1 MSKEDSDNT
10 IASIG
15 RVGLIRHIAG
25 MSLYSSDRVVHGI
38 GDDAA
43 VLNADESKYGLL
55 SSETLVEGVE
65 FDLSF
70 MPFHQIGAKAVTAAV
85 SDIYAMNGQPHSI
98 LINLGVPN
106 RITRDMIDELYR
118 GIAMACSDYGCQLS
132 GGDLTGSH
140 NALIISATAYGDVEK
155 EMIVYNSGAGVDDA
169 ICVTGDLG
177 SALAGLKVL
186 LREKRHWQESEDPVM
201 QPDLAEWDYVVKRQ
215 LVPIARKDMVSLFRQ
230 NKLRPTAMIDISQG
244 LLHDLQRVLTN
255 SKKGAYLYQSA
266 LPIDL
271 QTRRVADEMQEDVDK
286 YALYGGEDFELLF
299 TLPEKEA
306 GKLAELNRNFSVIG
320 KITAKTG
327 RVEMQTAEGDVIA
340 FGDEDGS

>member
-1 MSKEDSDNT
+1 MSKEETDKT

-15 RVGLIRHIAG
+15 RAGLIRHIAG
-25 MSLYSSDRVVHGI
+25 VSAYRSERVEHGI

-43 VLNADESKYGLL
+43 VLHTSESRYGLL

-70 MPFHQIGAKAVTAAV
+70 MPFHQIGAKVVTAAV
-85 SDIYAMNGQPHSI
+85 SDVYAMNGQPHAV
-98 LINLGVPN
+98 LINLGLPN
-106 RITRDMIDELYR
+106 RITRDMVDELYK
-118 GIAMACSDYGCQLS
+118 GIVMACSDYGCQLS

-140 NALIISATAYGDVEK
+140 NALIISATVYGDVEK
-155 EMIVYNSGAGVDDA
+155 EKIVYNSGANIDDA
-169 ICVTGDLG
+169 VCVTGDLG

-186 LREKRHWQESEDPVM
+186 LREKRHWEESEDPVM
-201 QPDLAEWDYVVKRQ
+201 QPDLSEWDYIVKRQ

-230 NKLRPTAMIDISQG
+230 NNIRPTSMIDVSQG

-255 SKKGAYLYQSA
+255 SHKGAYLYQSA

-271 QTRRVADEMQEDVDK
+271 QTRKIADEMQEDVDK

-299 TLPEKEA
+299 TLPEKEV
-306 GKLAELNRNFSVIG
+306 GKLAALSREFSVIG
-320 KITAKTG
+320 KITAKSG
-327 RVEMQTAEGDVIA
+327 QVEMQTAEGDVIV
-340 FGDEDGS
+340 FGDESG

>member
-1 MSKEDSDNT
+1 MPKDNSDKT
-10 IASIG
+10 ISSIG
-15 RVGLIRHIAG
+15 RAGLIRHISGVSAYR
-25 MSLYSSDRVVHGI
+25 SERVAYGI

-43 VLNADESKYGLL
+43 VLHANESKYGLI

-70 MPFHQIGAKAVTAAV
+70 MPFHQVGAKAVTAGV
-85 SDIYAMNGQPHSI
+85 SDIYAMNGQPHAV

-118 GIAMACSDYGCQLS
+118 GIGMACSDYGCQLS

-140 NALIISATAYGDVEK
+140 NAMIISVTAYGDVEK
-155 EMIVYNSGAGVDDA
+155 EKIIYNSGAKVDDA
-169 ICVTGDLG
+169 VCVTGDLG

-186 LREKRHWQESEDPVM
+186 LREKRHWEESEDPVM
-201 QPDLAEWDYVVKRQ
+201 QPDLTEWDYIVKRQ
-215 LVPIARKDMVSLFRQ
+215 LVPIARKDMISLFRQ
-230 NKLRPTAMIDISQG
+230 NEIRPTSMIDVSQG
-244 LLHDLQRVLTN
+244 LLHDLQRVLT
-255 SKKGAYLYQSA
+255 SSQKGAYLYQSA

-271 QTRRVADEMQEDVDK
+271 QTRKLADEMQEDVDK

-306 GKLAELNRNFSVIG
+306 GKLAELSRDFSVIG
-320 KITAKTG
+320 KITGKPAQ
-327 RVEMQTAEGDVIA
+327 VEMQTAEGEVIV
-340 FGDEDGS
+340 FGDETG